1 MHHSNDYGSYVC
13 KTTKLP
19 NGEVLVERKPT
30 ESFVLITQLIAT
42 PFLMLGV
49 VFFCSLILLVL
60 PTNGLSTWRFENIGT
75 VIFGAIII
83 SVVIMAVAAIRIIG
97 KIINR
102 H

>member
-1 MHHSNDYGSYVC
+1 MVVM
-13 KTTKLP
+13 TKLP

-30 ESFVLITQLIAT
+30 ESSVLITQLIAT

-49 VFFCSLILLVL
+49 VFYCSLIPLVL
-60 PTNGLSTWRFENIGT
+60 PTNGLSTWWFENIGT
-75 VIFGAIII
+75 VIFGVIII
-83 SVVIMAVAAIRIIG
+83 SVVIMAVATIRIIG